1 MLIRFVIKNLFS
13 FKEETEFN
21 LLPSKSQRLNH
32 HKYQKNDIEVLKMTA
47 LYGANGSGKSNLV
60 KALLLFR
67 RMLTTGAIP
76 IQFNSQKFKLSE
88 TTQNEPVELA
98 IEFSVSNR
106 TYYYAASVDKGIII
120 YEYFSYNNEKQ
131 EDTLIFQREYKNKK
145 TKILFNEGFESNQE
159 NQILKNVIEKDFL
172 KNSQPLFTLLNNI
185 TNDAF
190 NDVKNAFLW
199 LNKSLIIL
207 FPATRIGKLANFV
220 NTNIDFSNNLMSS
233 FNTGISQLKVEE
245 KTLEE
250 FFGKDNQKEI
260 DEIKYLAQ
268 TNPNQKFLKTVEK
281 NGEKFDIV
289 NENGGIKVQ
298 KLFLEHKGEN
308 NIDVAF
314 KVSEESDGTQRLLEY
329 LPVFYALIDT
339 NRTFIID
346 EIERSIHPIIIKE
359 LIHKFSE
366 DTKTKGQ
373 LIFTTHESNLLDSEI
388 FRQDEVWFAE
398 KKEGVT
404 KLSPLSDFKENTT
417 ISLDKGYLA
426 GRFGGIPFIGNLQ
439 NLNWH
444 KFEEEN
450 LESSIENQKMN
461 DNDR

>member
-1 MLIRFVIKNLFS
+1 MLIRFVVKNLFS

-32 HKYQKNDIEVLKMTA
+32 HKYQKNGVEVLKMTA
-47 LYGANGSGKSNLV
+47 LYGANGAGKSNLV
-60 KALLLFR
+60 KAIGLLR
-67 RMLTTGAIP
+67 SMLITGVIP
-76 IQFNSQKFKLSE
+76 IEFNNQKFKLSE

-98 IEFSVSNR
+98 IEFSVSDR
-106 TYYYAASVDKGIII
+106 TYYYSVSVDKGIII

-131 EDTLIFQREYKNKK
+131 EDTLIFQREYKNEK
-145 TKILFNEGFESNQE
+145 TKTTFYEDFEKNAE

-172 KNSQPLFTLLNNI
+172 KSNQPLFTLLNII

-190 NDVKNAFLW
+190 NDVKNALMW
-199 LNKSLIIL
+199 LIEGLVVL
-207 FPATRIGKLANFV
+207 FPSTRVNKLANFV
-220 NTNIDFSNNLMSS
+220 STNIDFSNNLMSS
-233 FNTGISQLKVEE
+233 FNTGIAQLKVEE

-260 DEIKYLAQ
+260 DEIKYEAQ
-268 TNPNQKFLKTVEK
+268 INPNFFFFRTIKKK
-281 NGEKFDIV
+281 GEEFDIV
-289 NENGGIKVQ
+289 NENGSIKVQ

-308 NIDVAF
+308 NENIPF

-329 LPVFYALIDT
+329 LPVFHTLIGTD
-339 NRTFIID
+339 RTFIID

-359 LIHKFSE
+359 LIRKFSE

-373 LIFTTHESNLLDSEI
+373 LIFTTHEFNLLDKEI

-398 KKEGVT
+398 KKGGAT
-404 KLSPLSDFKENTT
+404 KLSPLSDFIEHAT
-417 ISLDKGYLA
+417 IDFDKGYLA
-426 GRFGGIPFIGNLQ
+426 GRYGGIPFIGDLQ

-450 LESSIENQKMN
+450 LENQKLN
-461 DNDR
+461 DNAK